1 MLQTLS
7 YLILIKIRVWVG
19 DTKIYHSILINFL
32 SNRSTLMHAS
42 VQSMC
47 CLLEGRRFG
56 CFIRRQNYSV
66 LINKEVCF

>member
-19 DTKIYHSILINFL
+19 DKKIYHSILINFFKQQVYC
-32 SNRSTLMHAS
+32 NAS
-42 VQSMC
+42 VQSGC

-56 CFIRRQNYSV
+56 CFIRRKNYSV
-66 LINKEVCF
+66 LISKEVCF